1 MNYRH
6 AFHAGNFADV
16 LKHMVLV
23 ACLDHLLL
31 KDSPVRYTDVF
42 AGAGAYD
49 LTGEEAGRSPEWQ
62 AGIGQVAAVS
72 AASDTGKTPAL
83 VTRWLAAMTQAGW
96 LPGQYYP
103 GSPLIASRLLR
114 GGDSLRLC
122 ELNPREADELAA
134 RMGPRRGL
142 KIEVR
147 DGWGGVRGLLPPVER
162 RGLTLVDPPF
172 EKPGEFARLVTALE
186 DCLRLFAG
194 GTAILWHA
202 DKDPDATAAYR
213 RKLAASGARLL
224 AADLAVAG
232 YGAVRG
238 LTAAGVTILNPPF
251 TLEPALRE
259 ALPWLAS
266 TLARAPG
273 GGWRLERLSGS
284 W

>member
-31 KDSPVRYTDVF
+31 KEAPVRYTDVF

-49 LTGEEAGRSPEWQ
+49 LAGEEAGRSPEWQ
-62 AGIGQVAAVS
+62 AGIAQVAAL
-72 AASDTGKTPAL
+72 AAAEPATVPPL
-83 VTRWLAAMTQAGW
+83 VTRWLAAMDAAGW
-96 LPGQYYP
+96 EPGQSYP
-103 GSPLIASRLLR
+103 GSPMIASRLLR

-122 ELNPREADELAA
+122 ELNPREAAELEA
-134 RMGPRRGL
+134 RMRGRRGL

-147 DGWGGVRGLLPPVER
+147 DGWGGLRGLLPPPER

-172 EKPGEFARLVTALE
+172 EKPGEFARLVAALD
-186 DCLRLFAG
+186 DCVRLFAG
-194 GTAILWHA
+194 GTAIFWHA
-202 DKDPDATAAYR
+202 DKDPDATASYR
-213 RKLAASGARLL
+213 RKLAASGVRLL
-224 AADLAVAG
+224 AADLAVAA

-251 TLEPALRE
+251 TLEPALRA
-259 ALPWLAS
+259 ALPWLAE